1 MSLLRK
7 IIVLAILVFCFSHS
21 APGQRRVSA
30 DVEVKQVF
38 KGRVS
43 TIVKSVYC
51 ANNGRLV
58 IAFREPEQYF
68 VVANAKGESK
78 MYMPQSN
85 EVFVNNEGLVNSSDE
100 LIYIFMS
107 GRSSDLGV
115 SRQGY
120 RLSATERDGE
130 YIRKIFVSDSNG
142 NVPRVIIAFKNFLPV
157 YCEYQDNKGAALGK
171 TYFSNY
177 LYNSRLTLPTR
188 VTNITYSGEKR
199 DSSITRT
206 IYSNLRIDEDDPNFD
221 FEIPADAKVS
231 KLPLPGSKK

>member
-58 IAFREPEQYF
+58 IAFREPERYF

-85 EVFVNNEGLVNSSDE
+85 EVFVDNEGLVNSSDE

-107 GRSSDLGV
+107 GRSSDLGI
-115 SRQGY
+115 SREGY

-130 YIRKIFVSDSNG
+130 YIRKTFVCESNG

-157 YCEYQDNKGAALGK
+157 YCEYQNNGGEAVGK

-177 LYNSRLTLPTR
+177 QYNSRLTLPTR
-188 VTNITYSGEKR
+188 ITNISYSGEKR
-199 DSSITRT
+199 DSTVTRT
-206 IYSNLRIDEDDPNFD
+206 VYSNLRIDIDDPNFD
-221 FEIPADAKVS
+221 FEVPSDAKVS
-231 KLPLPGSKK
+231 KLPAKAVGK